1 MKSVIL
7 LRPDK
12 AGDLLK
18 TIPVIRAL
26 SKLDPGIKIHVI
38 CSQANHSILKFEPH
52 ITYSVLSQDW
62 ANLPDRQLSL
72 EIGKCL
78 NNVFFDTAINLL
90 CDPFP
95 EVENLLSLLPAQQKF
110 SIYSDSLPKEICPLN
125 LEKGSPINR
134 EETLNIAELV
144 EKALEVDLKTQTQ
157 SMDRSPTITAEDV
170 REAENALGLKQG
182 KWLAICP
189 FAGTANRTHSNKKWV
204 KFIRLAVNKPSFNKV
219 ILFGAPSDSVTLN
232 EFKNF
237 LGSPTKLAIAIPS
250 SFRTLGAYLKQCDQV
265 IAVDSGPLHLA
276 LALGIPSLG
285 FLSGGDHKRWFSRL
299 SSYDKI
305 VTRGILDR
313 FPSSFEMWWHFSRW
327 A

>member
-26 SKLDPGIKIHVI
+26 SQIKPGIKIHVI
-38 CSQANHSILKFEPH
+38 CSQANQSLLKFEPH
-52 ITYSVLSQDW
+52 LTYSALPQDW
-62 ANLPDRQLSL
+62 ANLSEQQLSL
-72 EIGKCL
+72 EIRKSL

-95 EVENLLSLLPAQQKF
+95 EVEKLLYLLPAQDKF
-110 SIYSDSLPKEICPLN
+110 SIYSDSLPTGIWPLN
-125 LEKGSPINR
+125 LKQGSPVNR
-134 EETLNIAELV
+134 EETLNIAELI
-144 EKALEVDLKTQTQ
+144 EKALEVELITQVQ
-157 SMDRSPTITAEDV
+157 SMDRSPAIHAEDIQ
-170 REAENALGLKQG
+170 EAKSALGLKQG
-182 KWLAICP
+182 KWLGICP
-189 FAGTANRTHSNKKWV
+189 FAGTANRTHSTKKWG
-204 KFIRLAVNKPSFNKV
+204 KFIRMALKKPSFNRV
-219 ILFGAPSDSVTLN
+219 ILFGAPSDSSTLN

-237 LGSPTKLAIAIPS
+237 VGSPPKLAIAIPS
-250 SFRTLGAYLKQCDQV
+250 SFRSLGAYLKQCDQV

-285 FLSGGDHKRWFSRL
+285 FLSGGDYKRWFSRL
-299 SSYDKI
+299 SSHDKI
-305 VTRGILDR
+305 VTRGLLDR
-313 FPSSFEMWWHFSRW
+313 FPSSFEMGWHFSRW